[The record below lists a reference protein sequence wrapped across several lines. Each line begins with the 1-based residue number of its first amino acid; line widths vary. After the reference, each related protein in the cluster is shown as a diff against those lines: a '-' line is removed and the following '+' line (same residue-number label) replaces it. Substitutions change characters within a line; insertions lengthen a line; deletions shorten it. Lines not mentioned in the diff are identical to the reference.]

1 MKEYILKYEKELF
14 ESVIP
19 FWERHCIDEKYGG
32 YFTCLDRDGTV
43 YDTDKFLWMQW
54 RIVYMFATLA
64 ETKYANDKREQW
76 LAIARQGYEFLVKN
90 GRDKRGAYYFALNR
104 EGKPIVAPYNIGS
117 DFFAIM
123 ACAALYKAT
132 GEKKH
137 QKSAF
142 DSITSV
148 LGRMENPKG
157 IWNKKLPAHP
167 KRLTHGDFMAQA
179 NLGTVL
185 KTCIGGSGFDQQA
198 MEAVDTIL
206 DKFWSKKHGV
216 IFEHINLDYSID
228 LESCDG
234 RDIAPG
240 HGFESMWIVLQH
252 AEIYDRPEIIPKAC
266 QIVES
271 LLDFAWDKKHGGI
284 FYFMDV
290 LGKPHLELT
299 WDMKLWWVHNETLIA
314 VLYAYRLSKEKKFWE
329 WFKRIDDWTWS
340 HFPDPEYGEWYGY
353 LNRRGEPTH
362 YLKGGKWKTF
372 FHLPRCLLECI
383 EQLKL
388 IK

>member
-1 MKEYILKYEKELF
+1 MKDYILRYEKELL

-32 YFTCLDRDGTV
+32 YFNFLDRDGSV
-43 YDTDKFLWMQW
+43 YDTDKSMWMQW

-64 ETKYANDKREQW
+64 ETRYANEKREQW
-76 LAIARQGYEFLVKN
+76 LDIARQGYEFLIKN
-90 GRDKRGAYYFALNR
+90 GRDNRGSYYFALNR
-104 EGKPIVAPYNIGS
+104 EGKPIIAPYNIGS
-117 DFFAIM
+117 DFFASM
-123 ACAALYKAT
+123 ACAALYKAS

-137 QKSAF
+137 QKSVF
-142 DSITSV
+142 DAITNV

-157 IWNKKLPAHP
+157 VWNKRLPANP
-167 KRLTHGDFMAQA
+167 KRLNQGDFMAQV

-185 KTCIGGSGFDQQA
+185 KTCIGGPGFDQQA
-198 MEAVDTIL
+198 RDAVDTIL
-206 DKFWSKKHGV
+206 DKFWNEKYKV
-216 IFEHINLDYSID
+216 IFENINTDYSFD

-234 RDIAPG
+234 RHIVPG
-240 HGFESMWIVLQH
+240 HGFESMWMVLQH
-252 AEIYDRPEIIPKAC
+252 SEIFNRPEIIPKAC
-266 QIVES
+266 EIIES
-271 LLDFAWDKKHGGI
+271 LLDFAWDDKYGGI

-299 WDMKLWWVHNETLIA
+299 WDMKIWWVHNEALIA

-329 WFKRIDDWTWS
+329 WFKRIDEWTWS
-340 HFPDPEYGEWYGY
+340 HFPDREYGEWYAY